1 MEVFLQKFVVKKL
14 FEVYIKDMR
23 YLFSVLLL
31 LFLGGYGFAA
41 VGDTGD
47 IIYHLNGGVNN
58 PANPDSY
65 VIIQDTSSNFFSS
78 QISDICKIS
87 LLEPTREGSRFLG
100 WFEETSYGI
109 SSTPQKIISR
119 CGQIENP
126 LVALWGPEVKE
137 PLLSVD
143 SCYQITTKEE
153 LYAIPELSAFACIE
167 LQNDIV
173 VNENLLDADGI
184 PDSTR
189 KDIMFWMP
197 FEFGGIFEGNGHTIS
212 GLYTK
217 IVGNAGFFSKLY
229 SGAGKPPV
237 VRNLGIKDSYFEG
250 RFYAGGI
257 AAYIDQSA
265 LLINVFSEAT
275 VVSGTSAGGI
285 AGGIISKQDW
295 SCLDRPA
302 EMGSR
307 ALTKPEWP
315 TMAPSNEA
323 RIINAYNAGR
333 VTGGSSEWAGT
344 GGIVGLAQDFIL
356 ENAFNAGTV
365 PDSGDAIFGLHYL
378 PRCYYDSSD
387 HHVEIKNAYYAS
399 NATAKYGGL
408 KATESEFKDGTI
420 LGKLQEGTYGAA
432 WEQDIGTDPY
442 PVLSSNLKYYL
453 DYRLNGGKNSDQNP
467 KYYTSD
473 TTIILAS
480 PTKEGDTFEGWFV
493 DSLYKE
499 RIDTIK
505 AGTKKY
511 YTLYARWESEY
522 FLTYIANGGTK
533 TGINPSRWSSDS
545 AVYKLKEIEKA
556 GYTFG
561 GWYAD
566 STFKTPVKE
575 LTPDSHDDITLYA
588 KWITNNYKITYH
600 LNGGVN
606 NPDNPTTFNFDTIT
620 TLKEP
625 TRKGFVFVGWFE
637 KLTYASEIK
646 DFPQTSYFSH
656 DFDLYAHWY
665 PEPKKP
671 ATNENGCY
679 LISNRE
685 ELYWFAL
692 YTSNKLDSAK
702 LTETRPCAWQT
713 NDIVVNEA
721 LVDADSNW
729 VDGIVL
735 WQPIGVLLNGN
746 TLVYYANNHSVSG
759 LFINDNYSQSVWEE
773 FFWHP
778 DDKGSFPNFLNSC
791 VNTSYATI
799 WSNDISRYSIQANSK
814 VPTFGVR
821 AAGRTLQVYGAQT
834 GAKVNVFDMQGRA
847 IASGLV
853 DVTGNVALEMHHA
866 GNYLVQVGSQVLR
879 TNVK

>member
-1 MEVFLQKFVVKKL
+1 ML
-14 FEVYIKDMR
+14 
-23 YLFSVLLL
+23 SL

-41 VGDTGD
+41 VGDAIAIT
-47 IIYHLNGGVNN
+47 YYLNGGVNN

-65 VIIQDTSSNFFSS
+65 VFKQDTSSNFFSPE
-78 QISDICKIS
+78 ISDICKIT

-100 WFEETSYGI
+100 WFQESSNGI
-109 SSTPQKIISR
+109 YSTPTKVISQCR
-119 CGQIENP
+119 GLEYP
-126 LVALWGPEVKE
+126 LAAIWGPEVKE
-137 PLLSVD
+137 PKLNAD
-143 SCYQITTKEE
+143 SCYQITSKEE
-153 LYAIPELSAFACIE
+153 LYAIPELSTFACIE

-173 VNENLLDADGI
+173 VNENLLDADGN

-217 IVGNAGFFSKLY
+217 IAGNAGFFSKLY
-229 SGAGKPPV
+229 TGVGKPPV

-275 VVSGTSAGGI
+275 VVAGTSAGGI
-285 AGGIISKQDW
+285 AGVIESKEDR
-295 SCLDRPA
+295 SCLCRPEIA
-302 EMGSR
+302 NR
-307 ALTKPEWP
+307 AQAKPEWP
-315 TMAPSNEA
+315 TMAPSNVA

-333 VTGGSSEWAGT
+333 VTGATHEWAGGT
-344 GGIVGLAQDFIL
+344 GGIVGRAQDLIL
-356 ENAFNAGTV
+356 ENAFNVGTV
-365 PDSGDAIFGLHYL
+365 SDSNDAIFGFQDL
-378 PRCYYDSSD
+378 PWCYYDSSL
-387 HHVEIKNAYYAS
+387 HNVEIKNAYYTGD
-399 NATAKYGGL
+399 ATAQYGGL

-442 PVLSSNLKYYL
+442 PVLSSNVKYYL
-453 DYRLNGGKNSDQNP
+453 DYKLNGGKNSDQNP

-473 TTIILAS
+473 TTVVLAS
-480 PTKEGDTFEGWFV
+480 PTKEGDTFEGWFA

-511 YTLYARWESEY
+511 YTLYAKWESEY
-522 FLTYIANGGTK
+522 FLTYVPNGGTNSE
-533 TGINPSRWSSDS
+533 INPSRWSSDS
-545 AVYKLKEIEKA
+545 AAYKLKELERI
-556 GYTFG
+556 GYTFD

-575 LTPDSHDDITLYA
+575 LTPDRHDDITLYA

-606 NPDNPTTFNFDTIT
+606 NPDNPATFNFDTIT

-625 TRKGFVFVGWFE
+625 TREGFIFVGWYD
-637 KLTYASEIK
+637 KLTYTSEIK
-646 DFPQTSYFSH
+646 QFPQTSYYSH

-671 ATNENGCY
+671 ATAENGCY
-679 LISNRE
+679 LITNRE

-692 YTSNKLDSAK
+692 YTSNKLENDK
-702 LTETRPCAWQT
+702 RTEIHPCAWQT

-721 LVDADSNW
+721 LMDADSNW

-735 WQPIGVLLNGN
+735 WHPIGVLCRGD
-746 TLVYYANNHSVSG
+746 TTPVYYGNSHSISG
-759 LFINDNYSQSVWEE
+759 LFINDYYSQSIWDE
-773 FFWHP
+773 FFWP
-778 DDKGSFPNFLNSC
+778 AANEGTLPYFVNSC
-791 VNTSYATI
+791 VNTDNGTI
-799 WSNDISRYSIQANSK
+799 WSEYRISLRAISK
-814 VPTFGVR
+814 VPAFGVR
-821 AAGRTLQVYGAQT
+821 AAGRTLQVYGAQV
-834 GAKVNVFDMQGRA
+834 GAKVSVFDMQGRL

-853 DVTGNVALEMHHA
+853 GTAGNVALEMRHA
-866 GNYLVQVGSQVLR
+866 GSYLVQVGRQVLR
-879 TNVK
+879 IAVK